1 MGEKIPECW
10 LQLESLLAQKK
21 LEKSLIDF
29 NEVEKLAMTCGIFD
43 KHELG
48 QVVQFLHDLGSLL
61 HFNNEFLKN
70 KCIINP
76 QYIVDMMAC
85 LVSVNQ
91 TTINNGKL
99 YHDKMGII
107 WKNYEHTLH
116 QWILKLTERFDLT
129 FSLSDTKM
137 HLVPCLMPETLE
149 NDFVWPNIEKEQQL
163 NKLKKEIIIF
173 YHFDYLPAGL
183 FNRLQV
189 RLFTL
194 SDNTAIWKN
203 GSVLKRK
210 NHLTLVQRINNRIEL
225 RVQGVNP
232 ENVLFSIHEVLEVL
246 INESFNGV
254 RYDFSY
260 PCPDCIDNCVIDVEK
275 SMFSSS
281 LVRRAFEMKAAFL
294 QCRQHFHPVSL
305 IDLNARFP
313 PDTIN
318 SFDLQFRYSIRD
330 LKHYKQ
336 CLKTDV
342 AIFYSSKDSD
352 NDLHPRAIKVDLEVN
367 GFSCWFTETPNSL
380 AFDSLI
386 LGLKSSK
393 VIIFCMSSNFVQDQ
407 LCIKTFNY
415 VLRILKKSYILIVI
429 DNGKSWQK
437 SEIGAMVTDEL
448 YLKFNK
454 IDQYKTRLVDLI
466 EKIKIKITEKDKTK
480 EVANA
485 PKCFISYCWQN
496 SHEAVSKGTMLKND
510 SLSLGKYDPRSIKKH
525 LEKAGYS
532 SWLDIEQVGKGTLFK
547 DIVDGIRNCKVV
559 IACVS
564 NEYAESENCMK
575 EYRFSANLK
584 KPIIICIF
592 GSSKSYTFWRNT
604 ELGLVSCLNNKEIN
618 FQIENPEAFND
629 LISELK
635 NLNIETDINIL
646 TDTNKTLAVENID
659 EVLSDREVQF
669 SELSELI
676 QRKFL
681 RQIAGFTDSISK
693 PFPRLFVLD
702 IDTASLSI
710 TQKTEISI
718 FTETR
723 ALTKT
728 KSIDLQNNN
737 FCVKVLCEHEYGWV
751 R

>member
-1 MGEKIPECW
+1 ME
-10 LQLESLLAQKK
+10 
-21 LEKSLIDF
+21 
-29 NEVEKLAMTCGIFD
+29 N
-43 KHELG
+43 LG
-48 QVVQFLHDLGSLL
+48 
-61 HFNNEFLKN
+61 K
-70 KCIINP
+70 
-76 QYIVDMMAC
+76 
-85 LVSVNQ
+85 
-91 TTINNGKL
+91 
-99 YHDKMGII
+99 
-107 WKNYEHTLH
+107 
-116 QWILKLTERFDLT
+116 
-129 FSLSDTKM
+129 
-137 HLVPCLMPETLE
+137 
-149 NDFVWPNIEKEQQL
+149 
-163 NKLKKEIIIF
+163 
-173 YHFDYLPAGL
+173 
-183 FNRLQV
+183 
-189 RLFTL
+189 
-194 SDNTAIWKN
+194 
-203 GSVLKRK
+203 
-210 NHLTLVQRINNRIEL
+210 
-225 RVQGVNP
+225 
-232 ENVLFSIHEVLEVL
+232 
-246 INESFNGV
+246 
-254 RYDFSY
+254 
-260 PCPDCIDNCVIDVEK
+260 
-275 SMFSSS
+275 
-281 LVRRAFEMKAAFL
+281 
-294 QCRQHFHPVSL
+294 
-305 IDLNARFP
+305 
-313 PDTIN
+313 
-318 SFDLQFRYSIRD
+318 
-330 LKHYKQ
+330 
-336 CLKTDV
+336 
-342 AIFYSSKDSD
+342 
-352 NDLHPRAIKVDLEVN
+352 
-367 GFSCWFTETPNSL
+367 
-380 AFDSLI
+380 
-386 LGLKSSK
+386 
-393 VIIFCMSSNFVQDQ
+393 
-407 LCIKTFNY
+407 
-415 VLRILKKSYILIVI
+415 
-429 DNGKSWQK
+429 K

-454 IDQYKTRLVDLI
+454 IDQYKTRLVDLT
-466 EKIKIKITEKDKTK
+466 EKIKIKITEKDKTI

-510 SLSLGKYDPRSIKKH
+510 SLSLGKYDPRSIKRH

-592 GSSKSYTFWRNT
+592 GSSKSYTYWRNT

-635 NLNIETDINIL
+635 NLNIETDTNIL

-710 TQKTEISI
+710 TQKSEIS
-718 FTETR
+718 TSTDTR

-737 FCVKVLCEHEYGWV
+737 FCVKALCEHEYGWHPCEPSISYDLDAQIFDSHAAYFLRIMTLV
-751 R
+751 KHSKMLDLDILHNEDILDGYLIKAEEKIENQSSVNAIPTRSKPSSMPVLTDLRESFNSITNYVQREIMQFDKKDDNENESNPNNIKYFDLCRCNLPSGKILWLCPEHRKDPNIQILTTDYGANQMVLINDEFNSILFKKIGLNNTDRKNTN